1 MQNIIASDNDA
12 IQRAKIGSAI
22 APTPAQCKA
31 ALINVR
37 DPLFA
42 VCDESLRQDQ
52 LLAISGILKL
62 LPAYQ
67 GSLPK
72 PEAEGQYGNNLSS
85 EVVATLKVRVLSPKP
100 STAQTAATP
109 APGSSALITSF
120 ADDGRTLEVH
130 QGDNVV
136 IELVAKGKRVSGFV
150 VDPVG
155 ILALKPGVVHFDTER
170 MMILRAVKPGLVT
183 ITFHG
188 PLIAPGTATWTNN
201 WSGYVKPGGPFL
213 GIKGQWQVPYI
224 TTPYSPYGTVH
235 MGWIG
240 RRMTS

>member
-1 MQNIIASDNDA
+1 M
-12 IQRAKIGSAI
+12 
-22 APTPAQCKA
+22 
-31 ALINVR
+31 
-37 DPLFA
+37 
-42 VCDESLRQDQ
+42 CDESLRQDQ

-85 EVVATLKVRVLSPKP
+85 EVVATLKIRVLSPEP
-100 STAQTAATP
+100 STAWTAATP
-109 APGSSALITSF
+109 AAGSSAMITSF
-120 ADDGRTLEVH
+120 VDDGRTLEVH

-136 IELVAKGKRVSGFV
+136 VQLEAKGKRASGFV

-155 ILALKPGVVHFDTER
+155 ILALKPGVVHFDTNR
-170 MMILRAVKPGLVT
+170 MMILQAVKPGLVT
-183 ITFHG
+183 ISFHG
-188 PLIAPGTATWTNN
+188 PLIAPGTATWTNS

-224 TTPYSPYGTVH
+224 TTPYSPYGTSSTWVGLDGSDDELIQIGTAQYYNAPFLGIIGTRRRFVLSLS
-235 MGWIG
+235 GW
-240 RRMTS
+240 